1 MLDVNYK
8 YQYTKEEAEQ
18 LVQSMLL
25 VMDYV
30 RILTADEIKGQHEL
44 KKKFE
49 ERYCYQLL
57 KKKEPCEFCISEKA
71 LKEKKDTTKLEFING
86 DCYQFFARYIIVDG
100 QDCSIEAAK
109 KISEK
114 AFIDSDGYKKLVE
127 KVTQTKTKLYKD
139 ALTGIY
145 NRSYYEDVE
154 KYRKNSAGIAIIDVD
169 DFKLCN
175 DIYGHKAGDAAL
187 KEIVKII
194 QKNVRSDDKI
204 IRYGGDEFL
213 LILDGI
219 QEDSFKRKLERIRVQ
234 ARQTIISGYSK
245 MQLSLSIGAVVSTDQ
260 SREDSILKADHL
272 MYLAKVQKNKV
283 VTDWNEYEN
292 QAAIERESMDN
303 KPLVLIV
310 DDSEMNR
317 LLLRGILEEHY
328 RVVEATDGEEA
339 IEKIEEYR
347 SELSIVL
354 LDIVMPKMDGFGVLE
369 YLNINEIIQEI
380 PVVMISSMN
389 EDSAIRRCYELG
401 ISDYIRRPFSQD
413 VVVTRVK
420 NIVRL
425 YQKQRKLQ
433 VEIRAQIEERER
445 NSRVVMSIISHV
457 VENRNGESGPHVIHV
472 EQITE
477 ILLDKLT
484 ELTDAYNLTK
494 EDKKEI
500 VLASSLHD
508 IGKIG
513 IDEKILNKPG
523 KLTQEEYEIMKTH
536 TTLGATMVR
545 QVQLEED
552 DSLIQYVYEI
562 CRWHHEKWDGKGYPD
577 GLKGNY
583 IPISAQVVSIADV
596 YDALVSER
604 VYKKAYSHETA
615 IQMIINGECG
625 EFNPLLKDCLLACQ
639 EKIQLVEAKNARKK
653 IGGGTV
659 KFRHG
664 NVRNLL

>member
-1 MLDVNYK
+1 MLNANYK

-44 KKKFE
+44 NKNIKD
-49 ERYCYQLL
+49 RYCYQLL
-57 KKKEPCEFCISEKA
+57 NKTEPCEFCISEKA
-71 LKEKKDTTKLEFING
+71 LKEKKDATKLEFING
-86 DCYQFFARYIIVDG
+86 DCYQFFARYIVVDG

-114 AFIDSDGYKKLVE
+114 AFIDSDGYKQLVE

-145 NRSYYEDVE
+145 NRSYYEDIE
-154 KYRKNSAGIAIIDVD
+154 KYQKKSAGIAIIDVD

-194 QKNVRSDDKI
+194 QNNVRSDDKI
-204 IRYGGDEFL
+204 IRFGGDEIL

-219 QEDSFKRKLERIRVQ
+219 QADSFRRKLERIRVQ
-234 ARQTIISGYSK
+234 VRQMIVSGYSK

-260 SREDSILKADHL
+260 SREDSILKADRL
-272 MYLAKVQKNKV
+272 MYLAKVHKNKV
-283 VTDWNEYEN
+283 VTDWDEYEK
-292 QAAIERESMDN
+292 QASIEYESMDN

-310 DDSEMNR
+310 DDAEMNR

-328 RVVEATDGEEA
+328 RVIEATDGEEG

-347 SELSIVL
+347 SELSIIL

-369 YLNINEIIQEI
+369 YLNINEIIQDI
-380 PVVMISSMN
+380 PVIMISSMN

-433 VEIRAQIEERER
+433 VEIRAQVEERER

-477 ILLDKLT
+477 VLLDKLT

-536 TTLGATMVR
+536 TTLGAAMVR

-625 EFNPLLKDCLLACQ
+625 EFNPLLKECLLACQ
-639 EKIQLVEAKNARKK
+639 ERIQLVEAKNARKK
-653 IGGGTV
+653 KSILV
-659 KFRHG
+659 K
-664 NVRNLL
+664 

>member
-1 MLDVNYK
+1 MLDKNHK

-18 LVQSMLL
+18 LLNSLRS
-25 VMDYV
+25 VMDYAY
-30 RILTADEIKGQHEL
+30 IFSADEIRGRHEL
-44 KKKFE
+44 NSKFKA
-49 ERYCYQLL
+49 RYCYKIL
-57 KKKEPCEFCISEKA
+57 KRSHPCAVCISEQV
-71 LKEKKDTTKLEFING
+71 LNDKKDATKLEFVDG
-86 DCYQFFARYIIVDG
+86 DCYQFFARYMIIDG
-100 QDCSIEAAK
+100 QECALEVAK
-109 KISEK
+109 KIPEK
-114 AFIDSDGYKKLVE
+114 AFIDSDGYQQLVE
-127 KVTQTKTKLYKD
+127 KVTQTKTKMYRD

-145 NRSYYEDVE
+145 NRAYYEDVE
-154 KYRKNSAGIAIIDVD
+154 KHQNKSAGIAVIDLD

-187 KEIVKII
+187 KAIVKII
-194 QKNVRSDDKI
+194 QNNVRSDDKI
-204 IRYGGDEFL
+204 IRYGGDEIL

-219 QEDSFKRKLERIRVQ
+219 QADSFKRKLERIRVQ
-234 ARQTIISGYSK
+234 ARQTIVSGYSK
-245 MQLSLSIGAVVSTDQ
+245 MQLSLSIGAVISTDQ
-260 SREDSILKADHL
+260 TREDSILKADRL
-272 MYLAKVQKNKV
+272 MYLAKVHKNKV
-283 VTDWNEYEN
+283 VTDWDEYE
-292 QAAIERESMDN
+292 ERVSMEQESMDK
-303 KPLVLIV
+303 KPLVLVV
-310 DDSEMNR
+310 DDAEMNR
-317 LLLRGILEEHY
+317 MLLRGILEDQY
-328 RVVEATDGEEA
+328 RVIEACDGEEA
-339 IEKIEEYR
+339 LEKVEEYR
-347 SELSIVL
+347 NELSIIL

-369 YLNINEIIQEI
+369 YLNINEIIQDI

-433 VEIRAQIEERER
+433 VEIRAQVEERER

-484 ELTDAYNLTK
+484 EFTDAYNLTR

-500 VLASSLHD
+500 VLASTLHD

-536 TTLGATMVR
+536 TTIGAAMVR

-615 IQMIINGECG
+615 IQMIVNGECG
-625 EFNPLLKDCLLACQ
+625 EFNPLLKECLLACQ
-639 EKIQLVEAKNARKK
+639 EKIQLVEAKNLRKS
-653 IGGGTV
+653 GGG
-659 KFRHG
+659 
-664 NVRNLL
+664 

>member
-1 MLDVNYK
+1 MEDLNYK
-8 YQYTKEEAEQ
+8 YQYTKDEAEQ
-18 LVQSMLL
+18 LLKSMRLI
-25 VMDYV
+25 MDFACIV
-30 RILTADEIKGQHEL
+30 TADEIEGRYESNA
-44 KKKFE
+44 KFKNDSG
-49 ERYCYQLL
+49 YKLL
-57 KKKEPCEFCISEKA
+57 KRTKPCEICISEQV
-71 LKEKKDTTKLEFING
+71 LKEKKDLTKLEFVDG
-86 DCYQFFARYIIVDG
+86 ECYQFFARYIIVDG
-100 QDCSIEAAK
+100 QECSFEIAK

-114 AFIDSDGYKKLVE
+114 TFIDSDGYKQLVE
-127 KVTQTKTKLYKD
+127 KVTQSKTRMYQD
-139 ALTGIY
+139 ALTGVY
-145 NRSYYEDVE
+145 NRSYYESVE
-154 KYRKNSAGIAIIDVD
+154 KYNKKPAGIAMIDID

-175 DIYGHKAGDAAL
+175 DIYGHNAGDEAL
-187 KEIVKII
+187 KTVVNII
-194 QKNVRSDDKI
+194 QNNVRSDDKI
-204 IRYGGDEFL
+204 IRFGGDEIL
-213 LILDGI
+213 LILEGI
-219 QEDSFKRKLERIRVQ
+219 QADSFKRKLERIRVQ
-234 ARQTIISGYSK
+234 TYSTKVKGYSK
-245 MQLSLSIGAVVSTDQ
+245 LQLSLSIGAVISTDQ
-260 SREDSILKADHL
+260 SREDSILIADRF
-272 MYLAKVQKNKV
+272 MYLAKVHENKV
-283 VTDWNEYEN
+283 ITSWDEYEER
-292 QAAIERESMDN
+292 AAIEREAMKE

-317 LLLRGILEEHY
+317 LLLSGILEEKY
-328 RVVEATDGEEA
+328 RIIEARDGEEA

-347 SELSIVL
+347 NELSLVL

-369 YLNINEIIQEI
+369 YLNVNEIIQDI
-380 PVVMISSMN
+380 PVIMISSMN

-433 VEIRAQIEERER
+433 AEIREQVEERER

-484 ELTDAYNLTK
+484 EMTDVYNLTK

-523 KLTQEEYEIMKTH
+523 KLTTEEYEIMKTH
-536 TTLGATMVR
+536 TTIGAAMVR

-577 GLKGNY
+577 GLHGNY

-604 VYKKAYSHETA
+604 VYKKGYSHEKA
-615 IQMIINGECG
+615 IQMILNGECG
-625 EFNPLLKDCLLACQ
+625 EFNPLLKECLLSCQ
-639 EKIQLVEAKNARKK
+639 EKIRLIEAKNAKQK
-653 IGGGTV
+653 GW
-659 KFRHG
+659 
-664 NVRNLL
+664 